1 MGSRIDIVLASAS
14 ARRRRMLAEMG
25 IPFEVVPAD
34 IDEAMAAGEAPGAY
48 ALRAAQEKAS
58 AVAETLARKGRT
70 PWIVG
75 ADTIVVL
82 GRDVL
87 TKPADR
93 AEAEAMLG
101 RLSGREH
108 TVITGWAVGRH
119 GGPWISRTTETQV
132 LFHALSPEQVRSYA
146 ATGEGMDKAG
156 AYAIQGIGAFLV
168 ARIDG
173 DYFNVVGLPISLV
186 ARALI
191 EVGAMPGFL
200 AP

>member
-1 MGSRIDIVLASAS
+1 
-14 ARRRRMLAEMG
+14 
-25 IPFEVVPAD
+25 
-34 IDEAMAAGEAPGAY
+34 MAAGEAPAAY
-48 ALRAAQEKAS
+48 ALRAAQEKGRTVA
-58 AVAETLARKGRT
+58 AVLAARGRT

-82 GRDVL
+82 GADVL
-87 TKPADR
+87 TKPAGR
-93 AEAEAMLG
+93 AEAEQMLG

-108 TVITGWAVGRH
+108 TVITGWTVGRH
-119 GGPWISRTTETQV
+119 EGNWISRTAETRV
-132 LFHALSPEQVRSYA
+132 VFHALSGEQIRGYA

-168 ARIDG
+168 ERIEG

-186 ARALI
+186 VRALL
-191 EVGAMPGFL
+191 ELGAMPGFL

>member
-14 ARRRRMLAEMG
+14 ARRRRMFEEMG

-48 ALRAAQEKAS
+48 ALRAAREKAG

-108 TVITGWAVGRH
+108 TVITGWAVGRR
-119 GGPWISRTTETQV
+119 GGPWISRTAETQV
-132 LFHALSPEQVRSYA
+132 LFHPLSKEQVRGYA

>member
-1 MGSRIDIVLASAS
+1 MTAGSDVVLASAS
-14 ARRRRMLAEMG
+14 LRRRRIFEELG
-25 IPFEVVPAD
+25 IPFEVAPAD
-34 IDEAMAAGEAPGAY
+34 IDEAMNEGEAPGAY
-48 ALRAAQEKAS
+48 ALRAAGEKAR
-58 AVAETLARKGRT
+58 AVAAAFAKRGRT

-82 GRDVL
+82 GDAVL
-87 TKPADR
+87 TKPASR
-93 AEAEAMLG
+93 TEAAQMLG

-119 GGPWISRTTETQV
+119 GGPWIERTTETRV
-132 LFHALSPEQVRSYA
+132 VFHALSEEQIQGYA

-168 ARIDG
+168 ERIEG

-186 ARALI
+186 MRALL
-191 EVGAMPGFL
+191 ELGALPGFL